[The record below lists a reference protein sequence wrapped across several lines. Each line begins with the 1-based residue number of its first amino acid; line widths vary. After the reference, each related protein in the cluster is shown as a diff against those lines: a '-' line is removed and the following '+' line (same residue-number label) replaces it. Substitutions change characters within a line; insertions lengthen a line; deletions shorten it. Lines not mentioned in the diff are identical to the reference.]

1 MESKLIAIID
11 IVLSLKMEHTSTA
24 ERGRESTCVIST
36 GIRSG
41 VISKVV
47 IPIHHIHVGDGDVAD
62 SGNANDSDDSIVSS
76 SSSSYWKSTTKQM
89 KEEILQ

>member
-1 MESKLIAIID
+1 
-11 IVLSLKMEHTSTA
+11 MEHTSTD
-24 ERGRESTCVIST
+24 GISVSSKGVIYT

-41 VISKVV
+41 VISTVG

-62 SGNANDSDDSIVSS
+62 SGNANDSNYSIVSS

-89 KEEILQ
+89 KEEILQWRVMCVKNKCGPKG